1 MGEFKGTKGPWSY
14 TFGEYPD
21 YEDEEDEEN
30 GEHFKLKGSC
40 DEPIISGCGCC
51 GSPWLSKNNYKEDA
65 RLIAASPELLEALL
79 YQKRH
84 QDGDASC
91 DLQTFLHMRD
101 AAINK
106 ALGEDNGN

>member
-1 MGEFKGTKGPWSY
+1 MGEFKGTRGPWAIDTYGAIIDPTGDTISVSAGIRI
-14 TFGEYPD
+14 TMNNWGNEGKPK
-21 YEDEEDEEN
+21 EN
-30 GEHFKLKGSC
+30 
-40 DEPIISGCGCC
+40 
-51 GSPWLSKNNYKEDA
+51 A
-65 RLIAASPELLEALL
+65 RLISAAPELLDALL

-101 AAINK
+101 AAISK